1 MLSWM
6 VIYPR
11 GNRKLL
17 DIAQVRDYEKS
28 EWDLASQQEFDDE
41 DECREYMKQLGDRH
55 GIRYDGDT
63 AYLD

>member
-6 VIYPR
+6 VVYPR
-11 GNRKLL
+11 GDRSKL

-28 EWDLASQQEFDDE
+28 DWDLASRQEFDSE
-41 DECREYMKQLGDRH
+41 SECREYMEELGQRH
-55 GIRYDGDT
+55 GLRYSGGR

>member
-1 MLSWM
+1 MLYWM

-11 GNRKLL
+11 GNRKTL

-28 EWDLASQQEFDDE
+28 DWDLASQREFDDE
-41 DECREYMKQLGDRH
+41 DECRDYMKELADRH
-55 GIRYDGDT
+55 NLRYDGDT

>member
-1 MLSWM
+1 MLYWM

-11 GNRKLL
+11 GNRHCL

-28 EWDLASQQEFDDE
+28 DWDLASRREFEDE
-41 DECREYMKQLGDRH
+41 DECRDYMIELAERH
-55 GIRYDGDT
+55 NLRYAGSR